1 MGTGFD
7 RNTIIGFVL
16 LLVLLVGYIWYA
28 QQGQEAV
35 QKQKQHIADS
45 LARVQQL
52 QAKSLDTATA
62 RRDSL
67 REDSTIRV
75 ASAGQFTKSI
85 QGSEQTAV
93 LENDLVKITFT
104 NRGGAPTQVEL
115 KQYKRFDGAPLMLV
129 APGDQSFFY
138 PVQTAPGK
146 IARTSDLYF
155 STTGVEK
162 EGENQ
167 VLRFTLKDSLGHGIT
182 HEYVLA
188 PHEYMTQ
195 LNILVDGS
203 MQLLPDNTLNIN
215 WSFTSKPQERDFAYE
230 RSNTT
235 LSYLDEGGYD
245 YKTLAK
251 PETGDKALTNVTW
264 IGTKQRF
271 FNNTLISK
279 DNKMAASIRWNVP
292 PDSVKQLVNMD
303 IALQL
308 KLTPGSSV
316 KVPLEWYAGPN
327 DYHILKGYGLH
338 LEEDVHMG
346 TSIYTFVKYLN
357 RWIVIPIFN
366 FFHSFVAN
374 YGIVILLLTFFIRLI
389 ISPLTYSSYL
399 SGAKMRVLRP
409 EIDVLKQKY
418 KDDQQTFGMEQMK
431 LFRAAGV
438 NPLGGCIPAVL
449 QIPIFFALYSFFASN
464 IALRGQ
470 SFLWA
475 HDLSTYD
482 SIYNLPFTIPLYG
495 DHVSLFTLTAIIS
508 SFLIQISNMNM
519 TPDQNNPMMKYMPY
533 IFPVV
538 LLGVFNKLPAGLTWY
553 YTVSNVITLM
563 IQLVIQKFIIDEK
576 KIHAQLQENKKK
588 PKTKSKW
595 QERLESIQE
604 TQKKVEDMKAKNP
617 KK

>member
-1 MGTGFD
+1 
-7 RNTIIGFVL
+7 
-16 LLVLLVGYIWYA
+16 
-28 QQGQEAV
+28 
-35 QKQKQHIADS
+35 
-45 LARVQQL
+45 
-52 QAKSLDTATA
+52 
-62 RRDSL
+62 
-67 REDSTIRV
+67 
-75 ASAGQFTKSI
+75 
-85 QGSEQTAV
+85 
-93 LENDLVKITFT
+93 
-104 NRGGAPTQVEL
+104 
-115 KQYKRFDGAPLMLV
+115 
-129 APGDQSFFY
+129 
-138 PVQTAPGK
+138 
-146 IARTSDLYF
+146 
-155 STTGVEK
+155 
-162 EGENQ
+162 
-167 VLRFTLKDSLGHGIT
+167 
-182 HEYVLA
+182 
-188 PHEYMTQ
+188 
-195 LNILVDGS
+195 
-203 MQLLPDNTLNIN
+203 
-215 WSFTSKPQERDFAYE
+215 
-230 RSNTT
+230 
-235 LSYLDEGGYD
+235 
-245 YKTLAK
+245 
-251 PETGDKALTNVTW
+251 
-264 IGTKQRF
+264 
-271 FNNTLISK
+271 
-279 DNKMAASIRWNVP
+279 MAASIRWNVP

-495 DHVSLFTLTAIIS
+495 DHVSLFTLTAIVS

>member
-16 LLVLLVGYIWYA
+16 LLGLLFGYIYMA
-28 QQGQEAV
+28 QKGQEGV

-45 LARVQQL
+45 LARI
-52 QAKSLDTATA
+52 QAKNLDTIAARLDSARQDTA
-62 RRDSL
+62 L
-67 REDSTIRV
+67 RL
-75 ASAGQFTKSI
+75 ASAGQFT
-85 QGSEQTAV
+85 GNVLGTEQTSV

-104 NRGGAPTQVEL
+104 NRGGEPLQVEL
-115 KQYKRFDGAPLMLV
+115 KKFKRFDGAPLLLV
-129 APGDQSFFY
+129 KAGEQSFSY
-138 PVQTAPGK
+138 LIQTGPGK
-146 IARTSDLYF
+146 MAHTSDLYF
-155 STTGVEK
+155 SAGSVERQ
-162 EGENQ
+162 GDSQ
-167 VLRFTLKDSLGHGIT
+167 VLRYSLKDSLGHSII

-188 PHEYMTQ
+188 PNQYMTR
-195 LNILVDGS
+195 LNIRVDGAPE
-203 MQLLPDNTLNIN
+203 LLPQSTLNID
-215 WSFTSKPQERDFAYE
+215 WSFTSLPQERDFTYE
-230 RSNTT
+230 RTNTS
-235 LSYLDEGGYD
+235 LSYLDNNGYD
-245 YKTLAK
+245 YKTLAT
-251 PETGDKALTNVTW
+251 PGTGDKNLENLTW
-264 IGTKQRF
+264 IGTQQRF
-271 FNNTLISK
+271 FSNTLISK
-279 DNKMAASIRWNVP
+279 DNKMGAVVRWTVL
-292 PDSVKQLVNMD
+292 PDSMRQLVTTD
-303 IALQL
+303 AAIQI
-308 KLTPGSSV
+308 KLTPSGTV
-316 KVPLEWYAGPN
+316 NVPLDWYAGPS
-327 DYHILKGYGLH
+327 DYHILKQYGLH
-338 LEEDVHMG
+338 MEENVHMG

-357 RWIVIPIFN
+357 RWIVIPVFD
-366 FFHSFVAN
+366 FFHSYVAN
-374 YGIVILLLTFFIRLI
+374 FGIVILLLTFFIRLV

-409 EIDVLKQKY
+409 EIDELKKKY

-431 LFRAAGV
+431 LFRTAGV

-464 IALRGQ
+464 IALRDQ
-470 SFLWA
+470 PFLWS

-508 SFLIQISNMNM
+508 SFLIQIWNMNM

-538 LLGVFNKLPAGLTWY
+538 LLGVFNKLPSGLTWY
-553 YTVSNVITLM
+553 YTVSNVITLL

-588 PKTKSKW
+588 PKSKSKW

-604 TQKKVEDMKAKNP
+604 TQKKVESVKAKNP